1 MPDHRWRVKRLKKN
15 TPTDS
20 IDTLA
25 VHAGRP
31 TETGTGDVTPAIHVT
46 TTYERDPDGGYR
58 RGFNYVRDDNPNRAA
73 VEAGIA
79 ALEGA
84 DSGVAFS
91 SGSAA
96 TLALFQIAARRGA
109 IVATDAAYHGTL
121 RQLREIAPSF
131 GAEVRLADTCSTAA
145 VESVMDDSV
154 SLLFVETP
162 SNPLLGVSDI
172 ERLARLARTYGAA
185 LACDNTF
192 ATPVLQQPLRLGAD
206 LVVHSSTKYIGGHSD
221 VMGGVVVGLQAE
233 WMDELKQLRGASGAA
248 PSPFDCWLFQRS
260 LPTLP
265 LRVRRQANSAHRI
278 AEFLTRHEK
287 VISVH
292 YPGLESHPN
301 HAVARRQMIAFGG
314 MISFQVKGGR
324 QAAMETAA
332 RARLFTRATSLGGV
346 ESLIE
351 HRASIEGPGTRTPEE
366 LLRLSIGL
374 EDESEL
380 MEDLDQALGQSS
392 AG

>member
-1 MPDHRWRVKRLKKN
+1 MLDHRWRVTRLKKN
-15 TPTDS
+15 SPTDS

-46 TTYERDPDGGYR
+46 TTYERDPDGGYH

-96 TLALFQIAARRGA
+96 ALALFQIAARRGT

-121 RQLREIAPSF
+121 RQLREIVPSF
-131 GAEVRLADTCSTAA
+131 GGEVRLADTCSTVA
-145 VESVMDDSV
+145 VESVMDASV

-172 ERLARLARTYGAA
+172 ETLARLAKAHGAA

-221 VMGGVVVGLQAE
+221 VMGGVVVGCRAE
-233 WMDELKQLRGASGAA
+233 WMEELKQLRGASGAA

-265 LRVRRQANSAHRI
+265 LRVRRQANSAQRI
-278 AEFLTRHEK
+278 AEFLMHHEK
-287 VISVH
+287 VTSVH

-314 MISFQVKGGR
+314 MISFQVQGGR

-351 HRASIEGPGTRTPEE
+351 HRASIEGPGTPTPED

-374 EDESEL
+374 EDENEL
-380 MEDLDQALGQSS
+380 MEDLGQALD
-392 AG
+392 